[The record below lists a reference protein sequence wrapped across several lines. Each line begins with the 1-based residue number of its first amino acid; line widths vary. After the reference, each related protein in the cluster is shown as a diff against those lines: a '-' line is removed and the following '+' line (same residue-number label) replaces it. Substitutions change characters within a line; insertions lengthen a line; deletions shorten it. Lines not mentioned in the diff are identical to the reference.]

1 MSSSPCLFPLP
12 SLSSTSLLNRSSSV
26 NGFSNSFFVSN
37 DDSTDH
43 DSYSIEED
51 DVYPNNFL
59 STDLI
64 FSIDYMEPNEESPV
78 HQTMRKIPINYVVQ
92 YEPENE
98 NENIRKQK
106 GKSKKGHSNSSQ
118 SNLNSQAKKPFV
130 LRKGD
135 WKCMNC
141 YNINFGFRK
150 CCNRCM
156 FPKDSFFNETTIC

>member
-1 MSSSPCLFPLP
+1 MSSSPCLFRLP
-12 SLSSTSLLNRSSSV
+12 SLSSCPNL
-26 NGFSNSFFVSN
+26 NGFSNSFFVSY
-37 DDSTDH
+37 DDSTDG
-43 DSYSIEED
+43 DSYSIEDD

-64 FSIDYMEPNEESPV
+64 CSIDDIDEKEKTKKV
-78 HQTMRKIPINYVVQ
+78 PINYVVQ
-92 YEPENE
+92 FEPEKEKKEKN
-98 NENIRKQK
+98 
-106 GKSKKGHSNSSQ
+106 KKGSN
-118 SNLNSQAKKPFV
+118 NSKKKPFV

-156 FPKDSFFNETTIC
+156 FPKDSFFNENTIC

>member
-1 MSSSPCLFPLP
+1 MSSSPCLFRLP
-12 SLSSTSLLNRSSSV
+12 SLSSCPNL
-26 NGFSNSFFVSN
+26 NGFSNSFFVSY
-37 DDSTDH
+37 DDSTDG
-43 DSYSIEED
+43 DSYSIEDD

-64 FSIDYMEPNEESPV
+64 CSIDDIDETEKTKKV
-78 HQTMRKIPINYVVQ
+78 PINYVVQ
-92 YEPENE
+92 FEPEKEKKERN
-98 NENIRKQK
+98 
-106 GKSKKGHSNSSQ
+106 KKGSN
-118 SNLNSQAKKPFV
+118 NSIKKPFV

-156 FPKDSFFNETTIC
+156 FPKDSFFNENTIC